1 MSSLLL
7 LSLRH
12 IKLTISRKRPEYW
25 GAKGT
30 GNQGDDH
37 SGVVYEVGE
46 GVTEFRPGDRVA
58 AMHEGKQPGGSY
70 AEYGVSWAYTTF
82 RLPDNTSFEGEFSLI

>member
-1 MSSLLL
+1 V
-7 LSLRH
+7 H
-12 IKLTISRKRPEYW
+12 
-25 GAKGT
+25 
-30 GNQGDDH
+30 
-37 SGVVYEVGE
+37 EVGE

-82 RLPDNTSFEGEFSLI
+82 RLPDNTSFEGEYSLILLEMHHS